1 MLQLVEITHVK
12 ALSGGCDPTQAL
24 NNQLLALRLKLEPG
38 VPDPGALPG
47 GGPRRSSSRA
57 SVESVFTYLLQRITK
72 QAASLGTMLVEIV
85 MEFQLSYF
93 KS

>member
-1 MLQLVEITHVK
+1 MVWGDFLGE
-12 ALSGGCDPTQAL
+12 G
-24 NNQLLALRLKLEPG
+24 PG
-38 VPDPGALPG
+38 VPDPEALPG

-72 QAASLGTMLVEIV
+72 QAASLGTKLVEIV